1 MNDNWNNNFA
11 LNIPVIDQQHKKFFE
26 LFDKTMEAKDIDSPE
41 QMEAI
46 IRELEEYLKYH
57 FQTEEKLMEESGF
70 KNIEYH
76 KNQHRLFIK
85 RINEMK
91 LELDYMNPLL
101 FNKISVFI

>member
-70 KNIEYH
+70 NNIENH

-91 LELDYMNPLL
+91 L
-101 FNKISVFI
+101 